1 MPMKDALDKCPLD
14 GPLPDGT
21 CKYVGRSARPG
32 WGVIC
37 KKHADR
43 LKKYGSPYATPLPW
57 NSKEPTYA
65 EVMQRRAEGDLNR
78 NADW

>member
-1 MPMKDALDKCPLD
+1 MPEMDVLDKCPLD

-21 CKYVGRSARPG
+21 CQYVARAERGR
-32 WGVIC
+32 WGKLC

-43 LKKYGSPYATPLPW
+43 LDKYGDPYATPLPA

-65 EVMQRRAEGDLNR
+65 TIMERRRQGDLNR
-78 NADW
+78 NAD